1 MELGQIAPVYLYELS
16 QYQKGAHA
24 TKSLVEKMQGIV
36 RMRKRCWMY
45 LHFN

>member
-24 TKSLVEKMQGIV
+24 TKSLVEKNA
-36 RMRKRCWMY
+36 RE
-45 LHFN
+45 